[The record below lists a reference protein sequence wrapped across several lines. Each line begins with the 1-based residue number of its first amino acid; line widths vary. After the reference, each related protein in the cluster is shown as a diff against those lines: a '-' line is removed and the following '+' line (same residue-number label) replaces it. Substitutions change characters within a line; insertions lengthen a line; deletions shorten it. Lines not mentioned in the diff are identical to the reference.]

1 LEQSNPAVEQDL
13 DGTVLRLHIL
23 KGLGFEPVLNAKGR
37 LEKMIVRS
45 SSGEIFVAK
54 QERGESDAAFSERL
68 WTLASK

>member
-37 LEKMIVRS
+37 LEKMIGVPR
-45 SSGEIFVAK
+45 AK
-54 QERGESDAAFSERL
+54 YLLQSKRE
-68 WTLASK
+68 ASRTRRFQNGCGH